1 MASELTK
8 TKRKRTTKKNIVLNN
23 IVPSC
28 QAILVG
34 EKNDDTIEEAETLLA
49 TLIEKVAEVKS
60 LDEQVS
66 DLLDDDAEY
75 EQNEKDAYDF
85 DMQTRK
91 FEGKLHAFI
100 NKPKDVKPR
109 FSGGIGGF
117 PLQQPGLPQSQR
129 VKLPRLEI
137 NKFDGDAT
145 KWRTF
150 IDVFEATV
158 DARPD
163 ISNVEK
169 FSYLHGLLIG
179 CAL

>member
-1 MASELTK
+1 M
-8 TKRKRTTKKNIVLNN
+8 
-23 IVPSC
+23 
-28 QAILVG
+28 
-34 EKNDDTIEEAETLLA
+34 A

-117 PLQQPGLPQSQR
+117 PLQQPGLPQSQ
-129 VKLPRLEI
+129 
-137 NKFDGDAT
+137 
-145 KWRTF
+145 
-150 IDVFEATV
+150 
-158 DARPD
+158 
-163 ISNVEK
+163 
-169 FSYLHGLLIG
+169 
-179 CAL
+179 